1 MGNILMTGTGGGGV
15 TSEDVTITRA
25 HVLKGEKTVTR
36 DSNDE
41 VVEGEMTVNSLLS
54 FSVAAYSG
62 RRIIANWT
70 NPNQAAGRPYSGVII
85 RYDTGGYPGT
95 TGGVQIYK
103 GAGNNHSAGAVS
115 QAFLD
120 LPNLN
125 ARYFLSCTPYV
136 TTSFGELLG
145 NPINAEVTTG
155 GGISRTFT
163 YTQNFTIPDGYT
175 RADIFCVGGGGNGGN
190 VKRDTS
196 STNPYEGGSGGGG
209 GYTTTVINVS
219 VTPGSTHLVTI
230 GGPSGASSFGTL
242 CSAAGGQTPVAQGTT
257 GFGTGGNGGSGG
269 GAMSTWSHSGS
280 HSDGGNGGSD
290 GGNGGNSRLSTG
302 GTGQGRTTRAFGNS
316 GGTLYSGGGGCGSGG
331 GSYTNDG
338 SREWYFYN
346 GTSGGLGGGGS
357 YTSLNGGANT
367 GGGGNGQNRP
377 PERVYR
383 PDCGSPG
390 IGGSGIV
397 IANFY

>member
-230 GGPSGASSFGTL
+230 GGPSGASSFGAL

-269 GAMSTWSHSGS
+269 GAMSTWSHS
-280 HSDGGNGGSD
+280 GNGGSD

>member
-230 GGPSGASSFGTL
+230 GGPSGASSFGAL

-269 GAMSTWSHSGS
+269 MSTWSHSGS

>member
-230 GGPSGASSFGTL
+230 GGPSGASSFGAL

-316 GGTLYSGGGGCGSGG
+316 GGTLYSGGGG
-331 GSYTNDG
+331 SYTNDG

>member
-1 MGNILMTGTGGGGV
+1 
-15 TSEDVTITRA
+15 
-25 HVLKGEKTVTR
+25 
-36 DSNDE
+36 
-41 VVEGEMTVNSLLS
+41 MTVNSLLS

-190 VKRDTS
+190 VKRDAS

-219 VTPGSTHLVTI
+219 VTPIYTFGYYWRTI
-230 GGPSGASSFGTL
+230 GCLFVWDFMFR
-242 CSAAGGQTPVAQGTT
+242 CW
-257 GFGTGGNGGSGG
+257 
-269 GAMSTWSHSGS
+269 WS
-280 HSDGGNGGSD
+280 
-290 GGNGGNSRLSTG
+290 
-302 GTGQGRTTRAFGNS
+302 NS
-316 GGTLYSGGGGCGSGG
+316 GRSGHH
-331 GSYTNDG
+331 
-338 SREWYFYN
+338 RFR
-346 GTSGGLGGGGS
+346 
-357 YTSLNGGANT
+357 
-367 GGGGNGQNRP
+367 NRWKWRFRRRSNVNVEP
-377 PERVYR
+377 
-383 PDCGSPG
+383 
-390 IGGSGIV
+390 
-397 IANFY
+397 